1 MSEEQIKPWEIFKEH
16 LAKEGLRV
24 TNQRQAIFDVI
35 FAAESHFTAE
45 DLLTLSRERDSS
57 ISRATIY
64 RTLPLLVDCELV
76 REIDV
81 GKDYKYY
88 MAVKCEAVFKAQ
100 VICTDCDQI
109 FEVDA
114 PFMEWYGKTVSEKLG
129 LEVSSQRLQVHGSC
143 IAKKEGKRCTKFAS

>member
-1 MSEEQIKPWEIFKEH
+1 M
-16 LAKEGLRV
+16 RV

-35 FAAESHFTAE
+35 FSAETHFTAE
-45 DLLTLSRERDSS
+45 DLLDLSKQRDNS

-64 RTLPLLVDCELV
+64 RTLPILVDCELV

-88 MAVKCEAVFKAQ
+88 MPVQRQSVFKAQ
-100 VICTDCDQI
+100 VVCSDCENI
-109 FEVDA
+109 YEVDA

-129 LEVSSQRLQVHGSC
+129 LKVDSQRLQVHGSC
-143 IAKKEGKRCTKFAS
+143 IAKKEGKVCDKQLVC